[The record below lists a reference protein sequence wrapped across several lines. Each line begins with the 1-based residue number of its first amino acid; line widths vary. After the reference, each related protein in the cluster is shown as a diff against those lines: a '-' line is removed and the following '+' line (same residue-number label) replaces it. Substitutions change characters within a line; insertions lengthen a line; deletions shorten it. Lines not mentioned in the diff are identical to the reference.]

1 VSLNETNSF
10 ITGQGWNSI
19 FSLLNCIYFNKGK
32 RDINEKI
39 IASKLIN
46 YAIKRYVITLGR
58 VKLV

>member
-1 VSLNETNSF
+1 VSLNETKSF

-19 FSLLNCIYFNKGK
+19 FSFLHCIYFNKGK
-32 RDINEKI
+32 RDIDEKK

-46 YAIKRYVITLGR
+46 YVIKRYIIRLGR